1 MHILIQH
8 KGRVRKF
15 AVVESSDRDGSL
27 ILVMRREG
35 VSTSRASWSTRP
47 GQQEPE
53 ETTFKEPRPKGK
65 RITVH
70 QSGRVN
76 YHENGRSIFI
86 EPLTRT
92 TQVTC
97 VYGYRVPALDKL
109 DLHTDL
115 AGDEDAVFDLSDL
128 GDGPVSFSVFIGP
141 SDMLPP
147 GKAIKLSYG
156 REGYSLTIAVDAQP
170 APVLVG
176 YEGHFTTLTPDR
188 GLFLEQQMAE
198 DQAMIAFHQALT
210 GSTGLVLHHPNSEG
224 VIRLIFS
231 VPMRIAPKFTIEL
244 VDSELHVAEQDVQR
258 EGRSEKVML
267 KFKVR
272 NRRTGQI
279 IREKVAVRSIE
290 LDAEL

>member
-1 MHILIQH
+1 MRILIQH
-8 KGRVRKF
+8 KDRVRKF
-15 AVVESSDRDGSL
+15 VVVESSDRDGSL

-35 VSTSRASWSTRP
+35 VSASRASWSTKP

-53 ETTFKEPRPKGK
+53 ETTFKEPRPKSK
-65 RITVH
+65 RITIH

-76 YHENGRSIFI
+76 YHENGRSIFV

-97 VYGYRVPALDKL
+97 VYGYRVPGLDKL
-109 DLHTDL
+109 DPHVDF
-115 AGDEDAVFDLSDL
+115 AGDEDVVFDLSDL
-128 GDGPVSFSVFIGP
+128 GNGPVSFSVFIGP

-147 GKAIKLSYG
+147 GRAVKLSYG
-156 REGYSLTIAVDAQP
+156 AERYSLAIAVDAQP

-176 YEGHFTTLTPDR
+176 YEGHFTTLTPER
-188 GLFLEQQMAE
+188 GPFLEQQMPE
-198 DQAMIAFHQALT
+198 DQALIAFHQSLT
-210 GSTGLVLHHPNSEG
+210 GSTGLLLHRPNSEG
-224 VIRLIFS
+224 VIRLVFS
-231 VPMRIAPKFTIEL
+231 VPMRIAPKFKVEL

-279 IREKVAVRSIE
+279 IREQVAVKSIE